1 MRLYEGTFSDVERRG
16 VTVNDIAGPVK
27 WLGLLNSAAE
37 EFLLL
42 QGRRAV
48 PYTLFYNQV
57 VSEEINL
64 QDDFNRWLSGRR
76 GQQQIFSFCSFPFI
90 LDAGAKSQVL
100 HHDATRQMED
110 QARAAMFEALFGG
123 AGGVSPFFVL
133 TVRREHIVE
142 DSLTQ
147 LTQAGNRS
155 SLKRPL
161 KVKFHG
167 EEGQDAGGVRK
178 EFFAILCRQLLSPEF
193 GACAGPPRVKLPSG
207 MTGRVLLSH
216 VLVACRHVC

>member
-1 MRLYEGTFSDVERRG
+1 MTRSRNQATLPSCSLTSFFLLLLLLLLFCS
-16 VTVNDIAGPVK
+16 TS
-27 WLGLLNSAAE
+27 GLLNLAAE

-64 QDDFNRWLSGRR
+64 QDDFNRWLAGRR
-76 GQQQIFSFCSFPFI
+76 GQQQIFSFCSHPFI

-100 HHDATRQMED
+100 HHDSSRQMED
-110 QARAAMFEALFGG
+110 QARSAVFEALLGG
-123 AGGVSPFFVL
+123 GGGVSPFFVL

-147 LTQAGNRS
+147 LTHAANRS

-161 KVKFHG
+161 KVKFQG

-193 GACAGPPRVKLPSG
+193 GEFR
-207 MTGRVLLSH
+207 
-216 VLVACRHVC
+216 